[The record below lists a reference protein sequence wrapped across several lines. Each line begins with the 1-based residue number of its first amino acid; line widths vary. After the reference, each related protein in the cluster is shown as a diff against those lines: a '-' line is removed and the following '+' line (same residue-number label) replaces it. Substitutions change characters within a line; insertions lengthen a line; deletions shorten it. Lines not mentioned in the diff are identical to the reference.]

1 MIRLAFGQTGSSAPL
16 LSRVLARIAGL
27 STRGDLPW
35 QRRQESLACGSSS
48 TIPAAPPTRINLTV
62 GFTTKLNTEALRLLG
77 EKLMTVKIDV
87 MDEDTFSDD
96 K

>member
-1 MIRLAFGQTGSSAPL
+1 
-16 LSRVLARIAGL
+16 
-27 STRGDLPW
+27 
-35 QRRQESLACGSSS
+35 LACGSSS